1 MAYTTIDDPSAHFQT
16 KLYTGTGSSL
26 ALTNDGNSDLQPDW
40 VWAKRYSTGGN
51 YSHAV
56 FDSTRG
62 SNKRFYWP
70 GTAQNDTNAQYITS
84 FDTNGFTMGTDA
96 NINENNLGYVAW
108 QWKANGGTT
117 VTNTD
122 GNITSSV
129 QANPDAGFSIVTYAG
144 NGVQTG
150 KTVGH
155 GLNSAPKMIIS
166 KNTNNNSNVL
176 DWRSYHVSTGATKYM
191 TWATTQTVN
200 TYNDWDNTAPTA
212 SVYSVGGAGGYTP
225 TNTNNCDYL
234 AYVFAEVQ
242 GYSKFGSYTGNY
254 STVAANSSH
263 EYTSPYNGPFIY
275 CGFKPAMVIIK
286 RTDSVNSW
294 IIFDNTR
301 GTTESQGNVINYYL
315 KGDSANPHGSHLYYT
330 GIDTLSNGFKIRGY
344 DGTINGYGNYI
355 YMAFAEDPFVTSTGL
370 PTTAR

>member
-1 MAYTTIDDPSAHFQT
+1 MAYTNIDDPSAHHQT

-40 VWAKRYSTGGN
+40 VWVKRHSSGGN

-84 FDTNGFTMGTDA
+84 FDTNGFTAGSDA
-96 NINENNLGYVAW
+96 NINQSNLGYVAW

-129 QANPDAGFSIVTYAG
+129 QANPAAGFSIVTYTG
-144 NGVQTG
+144 QGTQTG

-166 KNTNNNSNVL
+166 KDTGNTSNVVT
-176 DWRSYHVSTGATKYM
+176 WRVYHTGVGPTKYM
-191 TWATTQTVN
+191 TFAATNAVA
-200 TYNDWDNTAPTA
+200 TYNDWDNTAPTT

-225 TNTNNCDYL
+225 TNTNNANYL
-234 AYVFAEVQ
+234 AYVFADVQ
-242 GYSKFGSYTGNY
+242 GYSKFGKYVGNGN
-254 STVAANSSH
+254 AD
-263 EYTSPYNGPFIY
+263 GPFVY
-275 CGFKPAMVIIK
+275 TGFKPAFVIIK
-286 RTDSVNSW
+286 NASA
-294 IIFDNTR
+294 
-301 GTTESQGNVINYYL
+301 TESWVIYDSKRNSYNPTDL
-315 KGDSANPHGSHLYYT
+315 KLSADSAAPENGNAAVGGAAYNN
-330 GIDTLSNGFKIRGY
+330 IDILSNGFKCRTNNGATN
-344 DGTINGYGNYI
+344 GSGNTII
-355 YMAFAEDPFVTSTGL
+355 YMAFAENPFTTSTGV